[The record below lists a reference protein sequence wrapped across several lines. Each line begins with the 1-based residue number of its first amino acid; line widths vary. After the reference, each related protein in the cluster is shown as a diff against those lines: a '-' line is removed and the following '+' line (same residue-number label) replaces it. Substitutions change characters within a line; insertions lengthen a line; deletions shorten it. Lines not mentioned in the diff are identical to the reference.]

1 MTNRAMV
8 KTQIK
13 CDNPIFIVGCP
24 RSGTT
29 ILASILNRHSKIASA
44 TETHF
49 FNFVS
54 KNNYDWKHFDLSTFK
69 SLLEES
75 RISDFTNLIKVEED
89 TLVQKFID
97 STSDKSQ
104 STLEIDDFYKKQV
117 FDILMNTLLEK
128 RNKTRFCEKTPQHL
142 HNVAEI
148 LKLYPQAKF
157 IHLIRD
163 GRDTVNSLL
172 KMPWRP
178 DGLVNNARFW
188 IQYIR
193 LGQELN
199 KQMATLPGNL
209 LTMKYE
215 ELLNEP
221 NSSLQKICEFIG
233 EKFEPQMLQESQA
246 DVEIFSPWE
255 SSWKHKSKQDLD
267 SSRIGAW
274 SKELSID
281 DQVILNYL
289 LQKPLRELNY
299 IVPEL
304 KLSPS
309 QKIKIA
315 CEYLTLAWRKFVRV
329 VFHVIN

>member
-13 CDNPIFIVGCP
+13 CKNPIFIVGCP

-29 ILASILNRHSKIASA
+29 VLASVLNRHAKIASA

-54 KNNYDWKHFDLSTFK
+54 KNNYDWKHFDLDAFK
-69 SLLEES
+69 RLLDES
-75 RISDFTNLIKVEED
+75 RISDFTSLIKVGEEA
-89 TLVQKFID
+89 LIQQFMN
-97 STSDKSQ
+97 STADKSE
-104 STLEIDDFYKKQV
+104 SKLEVDDFYKKQV

-142 HNVAEI
+142 HNVQEI
-148 LKLYPQAKF
+148 LRLYPKAKF
-157 IHLIRD
+157 IHIVRD

-193 LGQELN
+193 LGQELS
-199 KQMATLPGNL
+199 KQMEPYPDSF
-209 LTMKYE
+209 LTVKYE
-215 ELLNEP
+215 DLLKKP
-221 NSSLQKICEFIG
+221 NACVKQICEFVG
-233 EKFEPQMLQESQA
+233 EKFELKMLEDSQS

-255 SSWKHKSKQDLD
+255 SSWKHKSQQDLD
-267 SSRIGAW
+267 SSRVGAW
-274 SKELSID
+274 SKELSVN

-289 LQKPLRELNY
+289 LRKPLQELGY
-299 IVPEL
+299 TVPEL
-304 KLSPS
+304 KLSPP
-309 QKIKIA
+309 QKIKITY
-315 CEYLTLAWRKFVRV
+315 EYFVLAWRKLVRL
-329 VFHVIN
+329 VFHVVN